1 MSEALAGDIG
11 TSRSR
16 SRGFVRLG
24 RPRENRGGRMVG
36 AAGFEPTTPT
46 PPVWCATRLRYAP
59 TRRTIGE
66 HDGANNVGKRQNSR
80 TAVTPSPARRTD
92 GNPGSGQRASQL
104 ALQLLQ
110 PLEQRLE
117 LGPATDRG
125 QVA

>member
-59 TRRTIGE
+59 TRRTIGA
-66 HDGANNVGKRQNSR
+66 HDGANHVGTRQNSR
-80 TAVTPSPARRTD
+80 TAVHPSPARPTD
-92 GNPGSGQRASQL
+92 GKPGSGNDADQL
-104 ALQLLQ
+104 APPPLQ
-110 PLEQRLE
+110 PLEPRMAP
-117 LGPATDRG
+117 GPAPNPEP
-125 QVA
+125 